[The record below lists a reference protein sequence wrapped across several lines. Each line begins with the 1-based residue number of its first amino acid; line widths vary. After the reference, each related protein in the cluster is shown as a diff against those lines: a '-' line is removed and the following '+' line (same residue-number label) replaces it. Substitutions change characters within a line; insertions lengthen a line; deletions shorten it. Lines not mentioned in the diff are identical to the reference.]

1 MAIDWKAF
9 YANGGYSNENS
20 DPQSYDD
27 EDDYDD
33 EYIRYDDQFLLV
45 IFTRKTLLD
54 TYPIISQKHYLVVL
68 NCCNFA
74 VEGQLEV
81 AIQ

>member
-27 EDDYDD
+27 EDLDDGYWEEYYDD
-33 EYIRYDDQFLLV
+33 YE
-45 IFTRKTLLD
+45 
-54 TYPIISQKHYLVVL
+54 
-68 NCCNFA
+68 
-74 VEGQLEV
+74 E
-81 AIQ
+81 

>member
-1 MAIDWKAF
+1 MAINWKAF

-33 EYIRYDDQFLLV
+33 EHEMSDD
-45 IFTRKTLLD
+45 
-54 TYPIISQKHYLVVL
+54 
-68 NCCNFA
+68 
-74 VEGQLEV
+74 
-81 AIQ
+81 

>member
-9 YANGGYSNENS
+9 YANGGFSNENS

-33 EYIRYDDQFLLV
+33 EHEMSDD
-45 IFTRKTLLD
+45 
-54 TYPIISQKHYLVVL
+54 
-68 NCCNFA
+68 
-74 VEGQLEV
+74 
-81 AIQ
+81 

>member
-27 EDDYDD
+27 GLDDYDEDDYDD
-33 EYIRYDDQFLLV
+33 DYEYGRFNDY
-45 IFTRKTLLD
+45 
-54 TYPIISQKHYLVVL
+54 
-68 NCCNFA
+68 
-74 VEGQLEV
+74 E
-81 AIQ
+81 

>member
-27 EDDYDD
+27 GLDDEDDYDD
-33 EYIRYDDQFLLV
+33 EYERYDD
-45 IFTRKTLLD
+45 
-54 TYPIISQKHYLVVL
+54 
-68 NCCNFA
+68 
-74 VEGQLEV
+74 
-81 AIQ
+81 

>member
-27 EDDYDD
+27 EDDYND
-33 EYIRYDDQFLLV
+33 EYERYDD
-45 IFTRKTLLD
+45 
-54 TYPIISQKHYLVVL
+54 Y
-68 NCCNFA
+68 
-74 VEGQLEV
+74 EE
-81 AIQ
+81 

>member
-27 EDDYDD
+27 EDDADD
-33 EYIRYDDQFLLV
+33 EYERYDD
-45 IFTRKTLLD
+45 
-54 TYPIISQKHYLVVL
+54 
-68 NCCNFA
+68 
-74 VEGQLEV
+74 
-81 AIQ
+81 

>member
-27 EDDYDD
+27 EDDCDD
-33 EYIRYDDQFLLV
+33 EYERYDD
-45 IFTRKTLLD
+45 
-54 TYPIISQKHYLVVL
+54 
-68 NCCNFA
+68 
-74 VEGQLEV
+74 
-81 AIQ
+81 

>member
-20 DPQSYDD
+20 DPQLYDN

-33 EYIRYDDQFLLV
+33 ESERYDD
-45 IFTRKTLLD
+45 
-54 TYPIISQKHYLVVL
+54 
-68 NCCNFA
+68 
-74 VEGQLEV
+74 
-81 AIQ
+81 

>member
-27 EDDYDD
+27 GLGDYDD
-33 EYIRYDDQFLLV
+33 EEYDDDYEYGRF
-45 IFTRKTLLD
+45 D
-54 TYPIISQKHYLVVL
+54 DY
-68 NCCNFA
+68 
-74 VEGQLEV
+74 EE
-81 AIQ
+81 

>member
-27 EDDYDD
+27 EDDDDNEYEGYDD
-33 EYIRYDDQFLLV
+33 
-45 IFTRKTLLD
+45 
-54 TYPIISQKHYLVVL
+54 
-68 NCCNFA
+68 
-74 VEGQLEV
+74 
-81 AIQ
+81 

>member
-1 MAIDWKAF
+1 MAVDWKAF

-33 EYIRYDDQFLLV
+33 EHEMSDD
-45 IFTRKTLLD
+45 
-54 TYPIISQKHYLVVL
+54 
-68 NCCNFA
+68 
-74 VEGQLEV
+74 
-81 AIQ
+81 

>member
-9 YANGGYSNENS
+9 YANGGYCNENS

-33 EYIRYDDQFLLV
+33 KYERYDD
-45 IFTRKTLLD
+45 
-54 TYPIISQKHYLVVL
+54 
-68 NCCNFA
+68 
-74 VEGQLEV
+74 
-81 AIQ
+81 

>member
-27 EDDYDD
+27 EDDYYD
-33 EYIRYDDQFLLV
+33 ECERYDD
-45 IFTRKTLLD
+45 
-54 TYPIISQKHYLVVL
+54 
-68 NCCNFA
+68 
-74 VEGQLEV
+74 
-81 AIQ
+81 

>member
-20 DPQSYDD
+20 DTQSYDN

-33 EYIRYDDQFLLV
+33 EYERYDD
-45 IFTRKTLLD
+45 
-54 TYPIISQKHYLVVL
+54 
-68 NCCNFA
+68 
-74 VEGQLEV
+74 
-81 AIQ
+81 